1 VELAS
6 WRVTVYFGT
15 WDQPHR
21 PTVAISDQQTTD
33 DPQHLVA
40 AIAQAHAEQHGPALS
55 FMCANLDALTSAQ
68 E

>member
-15 WDQPHR
+15 FDQPHR
-21 PTVAISDQQTTD
+21 PTVALSAQATTD
-33 DPQHLVA
+33 NPQQLVA
-40 AIAQAHAEQHGPALS
+40 DIARANYEQHGPALS